1 MKAYRPLVVRVPS
14 MRLSEAL
21 LRALKQHGAGEVFG
35 IPGDFILP
43 FFHDLEH
50 GDILPLVTLSHEPA
64 IGFAAD
70 AAARMRRRPSA
81 VALTYG
87 AGALNAI
94 NSIAGAYA
102 ERSPVF
108 VIAGCPSAAERGSG
122 FLLHHQARTLDSQ
135 YRMFAEVTCDQ
146 GRITD
151 AESAPEVIAR
161 LLRSCV
167 TWSQP
172 VLLELPRDLAGLE
185 VEPVPTL
192 PPMPWDDR
200 AVAACTEDILLQLK
214 KAQSPVLVVDVEVRR
229 YQLEEKVAELANRLG
244 VPVVSTLM
252 GRGLMAGEPVDFRG
266 TYLGEAG
273 DPALRELV
281 EESDG
286 LLLLGAIMSDSNF
299 GPSGRNFDVRKAMLV
314 SHRQVQIGYRS
325 YHNIPLAALVDSLLE
340 QLPSTQA
347 PPSTPT
353 PRHELCELLNDDQP
367 LQAADIAPGVKE
379 LMRRHPTPLT
389 IASDIGDCLFST
401 LELENTPLVA
411 PGYYA
416 SMGFGVPAGL
426 GIQLATG
433 QRPLI
438 LVGDGAFQ
446 MTGWELGNCRRL
458 GLDPIVILLNNQSW
472 EMIRVFQPDS
482 QCSHLSDWQYARLA
496 NNLGGLGIRVRTR
509 SHFHYAINEALT
521 TRGQFVLIEL
531 MLPPGQVSPALQR
544 FADSL
549 KARRAQA
556 PA

>member
-1 MKAYRPLVVRVPS
+1 

-21 LRALKQHGAGEVFG
+21 LGALRDQGAGEVFG

-43 FFHDLEH
+43 FFHAIEH
-50 GDILPLVTLSHEPA
+50 TDILPLVTLSHEPA

-87 AGALNAI
+87 AGALNAV
-94 NSIAGAYA
+94 NAIAGAYA

-122 FLLHHQARTLDSQ
+122 YLLHHQARTLDSQ
-135 YRMFAEVTCDQ
+135 YRMYAEITCDQ

-151 AESAPEVIAR
+151 AASAPEVIAR
-161 LLRSCV
+161 LLRSCR

-172 VLLELPRDLAGLE
+172 VLLELPRDLADLE
-185 VEPVPTL
+185 IGPIPSL
-192 PPMPWDDR
+192 PPLSWDDE
-200 AVAACTEDILLQLK
+200 AVAACAEDILQQLDR
-214 KAQSPVLVVDVEVRR
+214 ARSPIMVVDVEIRR
-229 YQLEEKVAELANRLG
+229 YELEDRVTELANRLDI
-244 VPVVSTLM
+244 PVVTTLM
-252 GRGLMAGEPVDFRG
+252 GRGLLTDAPVDFRG

-273 DPALRELV
+273 DPELRSLV

-286 LLLLGAIMSDSNF
+286 LLLLGAILSDSNF
-299 GPSGRNFDVRKAMLV
+299 GPSGRNFDLRKAMLA
-314 SHRQVQIGYRS
+314 SHREVQIGYRS
-325 YHNIPLAALVDSLLE
+325 YHDIPLAALVEALLNR
-340 QLPSTQA
+340 LPAAERKA
-347 PPSTPT
+347 PPAPSRHQIPGL
-353 PRHELCELLNDDQP
+353 PRDEEPLGAGDIAAGVRELLN
-367 LQAADIAPGVKE
+367 
-379 LMRRHPTPLT
+379 RHPTPMP

-401 LELENTPLVA
+401 LELDHTPLVA

-426 GIQLATG
+426 GIQIATG
-433 QRPLI
+433 ERPLI

-458 GLDPIVILLNNQSW
+458 GLDPVVILLNNQSW

-482 QCSHLSDWQYARLA
+482 QCSHLADWHYARLA

-509 SHFHYAINEALT
+509 SHFHYAIQEALT
-521 TRGQFVLIEL
+521 TRGQFVLIEA
-531 MLPPGQVSPALQR
+531 MLPPGQASPILQR
-544 FADSL
+544 FADTL
-549 KARRAQA
+549 QGKRQRA
-556 PA
+556 PAGATSG